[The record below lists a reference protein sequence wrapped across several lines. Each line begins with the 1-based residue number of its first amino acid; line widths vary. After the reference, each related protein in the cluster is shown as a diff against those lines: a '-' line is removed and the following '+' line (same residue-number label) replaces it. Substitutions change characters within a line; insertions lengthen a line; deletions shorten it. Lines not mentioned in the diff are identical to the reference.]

1 VYAIIIKIMVLAYVK
16 THFKKIYFIKKKYKL
31 KYMINK
37 AFYNL
42 ICLARNKKSIDIVN
56 KFANIDDYNQII
68 PNVYLGN
75 INCANN
81 QQFLID
87 NNIQSIIN
95 CTMNEPF
102 NEYFDTRSKLRL
114 TINDSKEIENI
125 DQFKKQ
131 IFEAIYFIENS
142 LSNDKPVYIHCYWG
156 LMRSATVVAAYL
168 MKKYNMPKD
177 DAISII
183 REKRSCALLSFYNF
197 NEVLNYVEE
206 NMRK

>member
-1 VYAIIIKIMVLAYVK
+1 
-16 THFKKIYFIKKKYKL
+16 
-31 KYMINK
+31 MINK
-37 AFYNL
+37 VFYNL
-42 ICLARNKKSIDIVN
+42 ICLARNKKSLDIVN
-56 KFANIDDYNQII
+56 KFAYIDDYNEII
-68 PNVYLGN
+68 PNLYLGN

-102 NEYFDTRSKLRL
+102 NEYFSDKNKLRL
-114 TINDSKEIENI
+114 TITDSKESDNM
-125 DQFKKQ
+125 DNFKKQ
-131 IFEAIYFIENS
+131 IFEAIYFIEDS
-142 LSNDKPVYIHCYWG
+142 LNNDKSVYIHCYWG

-183 REKRSCALLSFYNF
+183 REKRCCALLPFYNF

-206 NMRK
+206 NMCK

>member
-1 VYAIIIKIMVLAYVK
+1 ML
-16 THFKKIYFIKKKYKL
+16 
-31 KYMINK
+31 NK
-37 AFYNL
+37 VFYNL

-68 PNVYLGN
+68 QNVYLGN

-102 NEYFDTRSKLRL
+102 NEYFDTKSKLRL
-114 TINDSKEIENI
+114 TINDSKESENI

-206 NMRK
+206 NMHK

>member
-1 VYAIIIKIMVLAYVK
+1 
-16 THFKKIYFIKKKYKL
+16 
-31 KYMINK
+31 MINK

-42 ICLARNKKSIDIVN
+42 ICLARNKKSLDIIN
-56 KFANIDDYNQII
+56 KFAYIDDYNQII

-75 INCANN
+75 INGANN

-95 CTMNEPF
+95 CTINEPF
-102 NEYFDTRSKLRL
+102 NEYFDNKSKLRL
-114 TINDSKEIENI
+114 IINDSKENENI
-125 DQFKKQ
+125 GQFKKQ

-142 LSNDKPVYIHCYWG
+142 IDNDKAVYIHCYWG

-183 REKRSCALLSFYNF
+183 REKRSCALLPFYNF